1 MSAGASGSL
10 PLPRAERRTI
20 IRDGIA
26 IGVASGAYG
35 VSFGAIGVTSGLD
48 IWQTCVMS
56 LLVFTGA
63 SQFALVGV
71 LGAGGSPLAGAA
83 SGLLLGSRNTL
94 YALRLAPMLELR
106 GVRRVAAAHL
116 VIDESTAMA
125 VTRETRT
132 AARTGFFATGL
143 AVFVLWNTATLV
155 GAIAGDRLG
164 DPRAYGLDSAV
175 GGAFL
180 ALLWPRLKEPRN
192 RVVAVLAAALALV
205 LVPLTPAGVPV
216 LAAAVVA
223 LGMALL
229 TRSETDTTEYPDL
242 EDLP

>member
-1 MSAGASGSL
+1 MREA
-10 PLPRAERRTI
+10 PLPAPDRRKI

-26 IGVASGAYG
+26 IGIASGAYG
-35 VSFGAIGVTSGLD
+35 ISFGAIGVTSGLNV
-48 IWQTCVMS
+48 WQTCVTS

-71 LGAGGSPLAGAA
+71 LGAGGAPLAGAA

-94 YALRLAPMLELR
+94 YALRLAPMLDFR

-125 VTRETRT
+125 VSRETRT
-132 AARTGFFATGL
+132 GARTGFLATGG
-143 AVFVLWNTATLV
+143 AVFVLWNLATLA
-155 GAIAGDRLG
+155 GALAGDRLG
-164 DPRAYGLDSAV
+164 DPRRYGLDAAV

-180 ALLWPRLKEPRN
+180 ALLWPRLKETRN
-192 RVVAVLAAALALV
+192 RVVAVLAAALALT

-223 LGMALL
+223 LGMGLL
-229 TRSETDTTEYPDL
+229 TRNASDSTEVPGR

>member
-1 MSAGASGSL
+1 MTEE
-10 PLPRAERRTI
+10 PLPAPERRAI

-26 IGVASGAYG
+26 IGIASGAYG
-35 VSFGAIGVTSGLD
+35 ISFGAIGVTSGLD
-48 IWQTCVMS
+48 VWQTCVMS

-71 LGAGGSPLAGAA
+71 LGAGGSALAGAA

-94 YALRLAPMLELR
+94 YALRLAPLLDFR
-106 GVRRVAAAHL
+106 GVRRVLAAHL

-125 VTRETRT
+125 VNRQTRT
-132 AARTGFFATGL
+132 AARNGFLATGG
-143 AVFVLWNTATLV
+143 AVFVLWNLATLA
-155 GAIAGDRLG
+155 GALAGDRLG
-164 DPRAYGLDSAV
+164 DPRRYGLDAAV

-180 ALLWPRLKEPRN
+180 ALLWPRLTDSRN
-192 RVVAVLAAALALV
+192 RLVAVLAAVLALT

-223 LGMALL
+223 LGMGLV
-229 TRSETDTTEYPDL
+229 TRSASDPTEVPGRQ
-242 EDLP
+242 DLP